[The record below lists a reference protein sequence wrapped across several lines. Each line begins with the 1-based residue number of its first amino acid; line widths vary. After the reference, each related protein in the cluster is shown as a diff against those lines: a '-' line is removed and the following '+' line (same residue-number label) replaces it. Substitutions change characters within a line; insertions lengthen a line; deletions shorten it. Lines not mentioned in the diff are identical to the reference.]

1 MISVLIPVHNRKV
14 VSLVTSLRNQAANL
28 PVDIEIVVLDDG
40 SSKPF
45 RKENALIGAMERVR
59 YVELPENTGRAAAR
73 NRLADEAAQN
83 YFLYIDG
90 DAVIGRESFLE
101 DYIRHCDEQSVVCG
115 GLEYF
120 HELPED
126 PSELL
131 RYRVG
136 VSRECL
142 PASVR
147 RTRPYGSFLS
157 SNFLIPAKLFHRI
170 RFDERMKGY
179 GHEDTLFGFRLKQEK
194 IRVRHIDNPVI
205 HENLETGGEYLKKAL
220 EASGNLVK
228 AWGLTGYDPDFV
240 REVKLLRSAMGLRRL
255 GMSFPVRKMVTLL
268 RRQAMRNLTGPNPR
282 LIFLDMLKLDAC
294 LGALCVAK
302 RKPAV

>member
-1 MISVLIPVHNRKV
+1 MISVLIPVYNRKV
-14 VSLVTSLRNQAANL
+14 VSLVTSLRNQAVKL
-28 PVDIEIVVLDDG
+28 PAETEIVVLDDG

-45 RKENALIGAMERVR
+45 RTENALILEMEGVR

-73 NRLADEAAQN
+73 NRLADEAVHDRLL
-83 YFLYIDG
+83 FIDG

-101 DYIRHCDEQSVVCG
+101 EYVSHSDEQTVVCG
-115 GLEYF
+115 GLAYF
-120 HELPED
+120 HQPPED

-157 SNFLIPAKLFHRI
+157 SNFMIPAKLFHRI

-179 GHEDTLFGFRLKQEK
+179 GHEDTLFGFRLKQEN
-194 IRVRHIDNPVI
+194 ILVRHIDNPVI
-205 HENLETGGEYLKKAL
+205 HGNPETNREYLGKAL
-220 EASGNLVK
+220 EAAGNLVK
-228 AWGLTGYDPDFV
+228 AWGFTGYDPDFV
-240 REVKLLRSAMGLRRL
+240 QEVKLLRSAVGLRRL
-255 GMSFPVRKMVTLL
+255 GMSFPVRKMVSLL
-268 RRQAMRNLTGPNPR
+268 REPAMRNLTGPHPH
-282 LIFLDMLKLDAC
+282 LVFFDLLKLDAC
-294 LGALCVAK
+294 LEALHVAK
-302 RKPAV
+302 RNTAG